1 MQKKWIIRESDLE
14 AVENLSKI
22 LGQDKILSQIL
33 VNRDIKTEE
42 QARRFLRSGL
52 DDLYPPLVMKDMD
65 KAVSRIR
72 QAITNK
78 DTILIFSDYDVDGIT
93 SCAVLEKVLKDLGAE
108 VVHYIPHRVKEGYGL
123 SQNAVT
129 VSRKR
134 NVKLLIAL
142 DCGIKSFKEVESLN
156 KHNIDVIIVDHH
168 KPDEGGIPKAFA
180 VVNPKRD
187 DCPYEFKFLAAVG
200 LVYKLVCALD
210 EGNKDKYLDLIC
222 LGTLADV
229 MPLVDENR
237 IIVKIGLESINN
249 TSNLGIKALIEASGL
264 KDKEIN
270 PGRVSFILAPRINA
284 SGRVDTAE
292 TSLKLLLSDNPQE
305 AKELASHLNI
315 HNRTR
320 QKIEEGVFKEA
331 LDLVEKMHFKDNHVI
346 VLAKQDWHVGV
357 LGIVASKIADRFFRP
372 TIIISLK
379 DGLGKGS
386 GRSIQGFHLFDA
398 VLGCKKHLKYFGGHS
413 HAVGLTIEKD
423 KVADFTSDLNQIA
436 KQKIELDVLRPT
448 LEIDAQIPLEF
459 LNHELIEQIQNLSPF
474 GIGNPRPVFCS
485 HNLIVKSNAAIL
497 ARETIKFWV
506 TDGERTYEAIGFGLR
521 DFASYI
527 TPSRRVDLAYS
538 LSLDNWR
545 DKNSI
550 LLEVK
555 DLRICS

>member
-1 MQKKWIIRESDLE
+1 MQKKWIIKESDLE

-42 QARRFLRSGL
+42 QARRFLSSGL
-52 DDLYPPLVMKDMD
+52 DDLYPPLAMKDMD
-65 KAVSRIR
+65 KAVSRIKKS
-72 QAITNK
+72 ISK
-78 DTILIFSDYDVDGIT
+78 KEKILIFSDYDVDGIT

-129 VSRKR
+129 ICRKQ
-134 NVKLLIAL
+134 NAKLLIAL

-180 VVNPKRD
+180 VVNPKQD

-210 EGNKDKYLDLIC
+210 EDNKDKYLDLIC

-270 PGRVSFILAPRINA
+270 PGRVGFILAPRINA

-292 TSLKLLLSDNPQE
+292 TSLNLLLSNNPQE
-305 AKELASHLNI
+305 AKELASHLNV

-398 VLGCKKHLKYFGGHS
+398 MLGCKKHLKYFGGHS

-436 KQKIELDVLRPT
+436 KQKIELDILRPT

-485 HNLIVKSNAAIL
+485 HNLTVKSNAAIL

-521 DFASYI
+521 DFAAYI

-538 LSLDNWR
+538 LSLDNWQ